1 MSGFGLLDW
10 CSWSLCG
17 WGVLATDA
25 PSPVILKSFS
35 FSVHFPLVWA
45 PLCTFLKCSTAGC
58 AGTGPARC
66 GKWGSPP
73 EKEQTGHLCH
83 LWTENEAECEWM
95 LLASENQR
103 IQTHSL
109 VIILCHLER
118 WIAWMR
124 RSRSKLSVQCLKWK
138 ELCPTSSWGNIKC
151 SHTCLALAVANYGAL
166 FTCFIKLSSSA
177 CSSLLEMGSALC

>member
-1 MSGFGLLDW
+1 MWMGGLGHW
-10 CSWSLCG
+10 CSQSCDPKIFLIFCAFSSG
-17 WGVLATDA
+17 LG
-25 PSPVILKSFS
+25 SPVHFS
-35 FSVHFPLVWA
+35 EMFHCRLCWHWACSLWQMRFSSWEGANWAFVSSLDRERSRVWVNA
-45 PLCTFLKCSTAGC
+45 LGM
-58 AGTGPARC
+58 R
-66 GKWGSPP
+66 
-73 EKEQTGHLCH
+73 Q
-83 LWTENEAECEWM
+83 
-95 LLASENQR
+95 ENQR
-103 IQTHSL
+103 IQTHYL